1 MNRDELMKLDKSEI
15 IEILFATL
23 AIVEEQSEQ
32 IKQLTVKISELEARL
47 HQNSTNSSRPPS
59 SDVFPRPPSPR
70 KPSGKKAGGQ
80 KGHKGKG
87 FKLPHP
93 PDVVVE
99 YNPVQCTGCAH
110 VAVCPAAKSV
120 SDRRYE
126 VDIEI
131 KTVLTEH
138 HTLRVQ
144 CPMTNEMLTGNFPLD
159 ITGTVQ
165 YGVNLEALAI
175 SLNTSGMVS
184 INRTHE
190 LLSDVFGVPISV
202 GTIATMVKNCAHRVS
217 KMISPI
223 KDAILGEKLVHFDET
238 GVRVN
243 GKTLWDHDAST
254 NNLTYHFISEKRGK
268 KGMDEAGILPNY
280 NGIGVHDCWSSYFKY
295 DSMDHALCGAHVLR
309 ELIAVTEN
317 TQQKWAQEL
326 IDLFREMNATKDE
339 LIAQGQHEAPEQ
351 VWREF
356 SRRYDEILQEA
367 QAQNPIPE
375 KNPGEKGRPKKGKV
389 RALIDR
395 LVLHKEKWLLFFTDF
410 RVPFTNNQA
419 ERDIRPFKVKQKVSG
434 CFRTMQGAKDFAT
447 IMSFVST
454 ARKNGKSAFLA
465 IKDALGNDPFSA
477 RLALASK

>member
-15 IEILFATL
+15 IEILFA
-23 AIVEEQSEQ
+23 IIDQQSD
-32 IKQLTVKISELEARL
+32 KINQQSDKIAELEARVN
-47 HQNSTNSSRPPS
+47 QNSTNSSLPPS
-59 SDVFPRPPSPR
+59 SDLFPKPQNPR
-70 KPSGKKAGGQ
+70 KPSGKKVGGQ

-99 YNPVQCTGCAH
+99 YNPVECTGCAH
-110 VAVCPAAKSV
+110 VDDCPASKSV

-131 KTVLTEH
+131 KTVVTEH
-138 HTLRVQ
+138 QTLRVQ
-144 CPMTNEMLTGNFPLD
+144 CPRSNEMISGNFPLD

-190 LLSDVFGVPISV
+190 LLSDVFGVPISA
-202 GTIATMVKNCAHRVS
+202 GTIATMVKNCARTLS

-223 KDAILGEKLVHFDET
+223 KDAILGENVVHFDET

-243 GKTLWDHDAST
+243 GETVWDHVAST
-254 NNLTYHFISEKRGK
+254 KFLTWHFISEKRGK

-280 NGIGVHDCWSSYFKY
+280 TGTGVHDCWIPYFKY
-295 DSMDHALCGAHVLR
+295 VIMGHGLCGAHGLR
-309 ELIAVTEN
+309 ELLAMIEN
-317 TQQKWAQEL
+317 FHQEWAQKMR
-326 IDLFREMNATKDE
+326 DLLLEMNATKDD

-351 VWREF
+351 VLREY
-356 SRRYDEILQEA
+356 SRKYDEILQEA

-375 KNPGEKGRPKKGKV
+375 KDPGKKGRTKKGKV
-389 RALIDR
+389 RAFIDR

-410 RVPFTNNQA
+410 SVPFTNNQA
-419 ERDIRPFKVKQKVSG
+419 ERDIRPFKVKLKVSG
-434 CFRTMQGAKDFAT
+434 GFRTMQGAKDFAT

-454 ARKNGKSAFLA
+454 ARKRGISTFLA
-465 IKDALGNDPFSA
+465 IKEALGNKPCVVM
-477 RLALASK
+477 LALATE